1 MEIDYGP
8 FERRIALDEPV
19 DSEAAD
25 ATYERGLL
33 TIRLPVTKRV
43 SGPVRVT
50 VTREQ
55 A

>member
-33 TIRLPVTKRV
+33 TIRLPVTKRAA
-43 SGPVRVT
+43 GPVRVT
-50 VTREQ
+50 VTRER